1 MKHYNSAT
9 LLSDAMER
17 AYIHA
22 TLSDTQPLSI
32 TRGLIKVGKT
42 VGKFSARVLRSG
54 IRHMAALNDA
64 RARDVRFTH
73 SQW

>member
-1 MKHYNSAT
+1 MKHYNTPT
-9 LLSDAMER
+9 LLSDALER
-17 AYIHA
+17 AYMQA

-32 TRGLIKVGKT
+32 TRGIIKVVKV

>member
-1 MKHYNSAT
+1 MNNHDTPT
-9 LLSDAMER
+9 LLSDALER
-17 AYIHA
+17 AYMQA
-22 TLSDTQPLSI
+22 TISDTQPLSI
-32 TRGLIKVGKT
+32 TRGIIKVGKV
-42 VGKFSARVLRSG
+42 VGKFCARILRSG